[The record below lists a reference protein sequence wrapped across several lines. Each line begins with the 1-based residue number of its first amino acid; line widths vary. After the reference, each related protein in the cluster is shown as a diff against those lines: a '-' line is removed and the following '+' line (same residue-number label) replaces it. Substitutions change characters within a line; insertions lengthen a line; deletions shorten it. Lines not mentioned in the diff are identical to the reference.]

1 MPKNERH
8 KMEYETPAGE
18 PHEAR
23 QEAETLRAELE
34 SQRENYEARLARTAE
49 ALENAREVSR
59 NNTYRHQRLETFFQN
74 RLTVER
80 DHLRTALAIA
90 HEGEH
95 WLEVTS
101 PEAMAYITKALK
113 IARLMGFS
121 NEASQM
127 ADGLEIRETWAS
139 IEAEALP
146 QSQEDKTEQITET
159 QRQTLRVSSI
169 HPLDPRLEAVWKRC
183 LVVAQEAGMCGV
195 YEEIAEKIGIPTD
208 YQVEYEGELE
218 VYISGNVTI
227 PVSGSAT
234 RHDIVN
240 GNLDYDFDFSDYIH
254 ELDYNIEGTSIEVTT
269 D

>member
-1 MPKNERH
+1 
-8 KMEYETPAGE
+8 MEYETPAGE

-34 SQRENYEARLARTAE
+34 SQRAVIENYQARLARAE
-49 ALENAREVSR
+49 EAVTNAREVSR
-59 NNTYRHQRLETFFQN
+59 NNTYRHQRLETLFQN

-90 HEGEH
+90 HEGKQSF
-95 WLEVTS
+95 EVTS
-101 PEAMAYITKALK
+101 PEALAYIAKALK

-121 NEASQM
+121 NESSQM

-139 IEAEALP
+139 IEAEAYP
-146 QSQEDKTEQITET
+146 ESQENKDAEINVAQL
-159 QRQTLRVSSI
+159 QTLRVSSI
-169 HPLDPRLEAVWKRC
+169 HPLDPRLEEVWKRC

-240 GNLDYDFDFSDYIH
+240 GNIDYDFDISDYIH
-254 ELDYNIEGTSIEVTT
+254 ELDFSIEDTSIEVTT